1 MNEKLSIYNFD
12 SYIEK
17 LEKFFQEL
25 TNEELKNL
33 SEKKKSTL
41 NILKSA
47 FQDYKIPEYA
57 L

>member
-1 MNEKLSIYNFD
+1 MKEKLSIYNFD